1 MDRSNLNLART
12 AWQGSSSTATEP
24 GAAPLSTDGGLI
36 LESDDEEA
44 RRKERNRESAKRSR
58 ELARQHVTMLEQNVA
73 LLAHDSQALLS
84 RLAHVEA
91 ENAYLRQVHQQMIR
105 QSVTENAAANAP
117 ATKNPGGVGDDEPA
131 ALMSQSLQRM
141 PTLLLLLL
149 STAVQ
154 LLPLQDTVVPCPF
167 VLSLETRGPKHAHT
181 FLAMS
186 SLRSGAMRRRRR
198 LRGRSLRTSW
208 LQVLY
213 RASPS
218 LAATSSRARLHSS
231 HRRRHAPVTSPCM
244 DPHMNMDIHTRTW

>member
-1 MDRSNLNLART
+1 MDGSNWNLART
-12 AWQGSSSTATEP
+12 AWQGKET
-24 GAAPLSTDGGLI
+24 GAAPPSTDGGL

-73 LLAHDSQALLS
+73 LLAHDSQALLN

-91 ENAYLRQVHQQMIR
+91 ENAYLRQMHQQLIR

-131 ALMSQSLQRM
+131 ALNSQSLQRM

-154 LLPLQDTVVPCPF
+154 LMPLQDTVVPCPS
-167 VLSLETRGPKHAHT
+167 VLSLETRGPEHAHT

-186 SLRSGAMRRRRR
+186 PLRPGNVTRRRRR
-198 LRGRSLRTSW
+198 LRGRSLPTSW

-213 RASPS
+213 MARPS
-218 LAATSSRARLHSS
+218 LAATSSRARLRSS
-231 HRRRHAPVTSPCM
+231 HRRRHAPVTSP
-244 DPHMNMDIHTRTW
+244 W